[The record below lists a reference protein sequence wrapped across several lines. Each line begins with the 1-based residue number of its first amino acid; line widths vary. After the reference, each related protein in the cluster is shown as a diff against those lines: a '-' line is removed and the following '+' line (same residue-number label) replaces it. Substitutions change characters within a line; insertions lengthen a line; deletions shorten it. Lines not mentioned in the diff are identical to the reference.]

1 MRLRSPSQSLTLILG
16 LDIFLVAAVIG
27 AVERVG
33 LGLLVEGTVVAT
45 DAGVVTGSAVV
56 EEVGLV
62 GVRVEGTVVV
72 VGGTVA
78 VGAVVVLGPCRVVV
92 D

>member
-1 MRLRSPSQSLTLILG
+1 MG
-16 LDIFLVAAVIG
+16 K
-27 AVERVG
+27 
-33 LGLLVEGTVVAT
+33 
-45 DAGVVTGSAVV
+45 GSEVV